1 MRMSMSSANIVQQQT
16 GITID
21 CNVLDPKII
30 KKCDPTSS
38 ICESCRC
45 SSDPNALLGC
55 MECTEVTDANPY
67 IVEMEDSNCTDPYH
81 LIGGKCQLQNGHYC
95 LPHKMTDIK
104 CNEFQILI
112 KKIEYLFSIR
122 DSIKKTIAQLYY
134 NQFDAEDIAN
144 MLQISKFEVE
154 EYIKTLKE
162 TNIF

>member
-1 MRMSMSSANIVQQQT
+1 MNITNIHIIFLLLLLLVFLIYKMNISTNILIILFLCLPVFFIFYKMRMSMSSANIVQQQT

-95 LPHKMTDIK
+95 LPHKMTDI
-104 CNEFQILI
+104 NQIM
-112 KKIEYLFSIR
+112 YVS
-122 DSIKKTIAQLYY
+122 KT
-134 NQFDAEDIAN
+134 
-144 MLQISKFEVE
+144 
-154 EYIKTLKE
+154 
-162 TNIF
+162 